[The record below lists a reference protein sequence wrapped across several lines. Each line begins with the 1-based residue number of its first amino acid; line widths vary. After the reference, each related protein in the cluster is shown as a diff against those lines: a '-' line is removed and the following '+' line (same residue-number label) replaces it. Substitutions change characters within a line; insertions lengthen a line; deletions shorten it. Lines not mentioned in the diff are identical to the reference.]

1 MSVKEEKITFLNLII
16 DPKIGILYFL
26 VAISTVLVL
35 FLDPTFGPY
44 LVTEYSLA
52 EFEVGLL
59 FSVSSFTYLGFS
71 PLVLRIQSRMKNKA
85 LLIYIGTVLMGISF
99 LLFSPDRYMGL
110 KNGRLYLVILA

>member
-1 MSVKEEKITFLNLII
+1 MSVKDEKITFLKLIV

-26 VAISTVLVL
+26 VAISTVLML

-44 LVTEYSLA
+44 LVAEYKLD

-71 PLVLRIQSRMKNKA
+71 LLVLR
-85 LLIYIGTVLMGISF
+85 L
-99 LLFSPDRYMGL
+99 
-110 KNGRLYLVILA
+110 